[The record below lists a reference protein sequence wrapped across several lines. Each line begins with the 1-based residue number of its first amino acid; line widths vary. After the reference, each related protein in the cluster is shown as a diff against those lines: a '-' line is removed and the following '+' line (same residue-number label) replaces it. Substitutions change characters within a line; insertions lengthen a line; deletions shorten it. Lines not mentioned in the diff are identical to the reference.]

1 MTEAKQSSGDDAP
14 TEVGTPTGP
23 LTCSSSSSG
32 DHHKSQTVRRLVI
45 IAVLLVIGVVAFE
58 WANGVYPAGP
68 PTTYSAYQVYIHEGG
83 SPGGRPKE
91 TFTFERQPDGTI
103 KINWTITSSFT
114 STGSSQTLQVTN
126 QLDLFGRNIT
136 LIQCPEYQG
145 CSVINSQADHET
157 VITFSSSSPS
167 PETETA
173 VVRDPSLGF
182 SYNNET
188 ALAEMPY
195 VSVTSLP
202 AGPEPGSTGSGSA
215 PVYAN
220 DIPVSVNFGYD
231 IPGASNYDWS
241 LPPRADSSSEVTWGE
256 TVNPN
261 IGQSAQQLSGEAQPV
276 ELTGTNQVAQATDNK
291 DILLSGVL
299 FGIAGAAALG
309 AVVEFLHLI
318 FKVE

>member
-1 MTEAKQSSGDDAP
+1 LTEAKQSSGDDAS

-202 AGPEPGSTGSGSA
+202 VGPEPGSTGSGSA

>member
-1 MTEAKQSSGDDAP
+1 VTEAKQSSGDDAS

>member
-1 MTEAKQSSGDDAP
+1 
-14 TEVGTPTGP
+14 
-23 LTCSSSSSG
+23 
-32 DHHKSQTVRRLVI
+32 
-45 IAVLLVIGVVAFE
+45 
-58 WANGVYPAGP
+58 
-68 PTTYSAYQVYIHEGG
+68 
-83 SPGGRPKE
+83 
-91 TFTFERQPDGTI
+91 
-103 KINWTITSSFT
+103 
-114 STGSSQTLQVTN
+114 
-126 QLDLFGRNIT
+126 
-136 LIQCPEYQG
+136 
-145 CSVINSQADHET
+145 
-157 VITFSSSSPS
+157 
-167 PETETA
+167 
-173 VVRDPSLGF
+173 LGF

>member
-1 MTEAKQSSGDDAP
+1 VTEAKQSSGDDAS

-45 IAVLLVIGVVAFE
+45 IAVLLVIGIVAFE
-58 WANGVYPAGP
+58 WANGVYPAGS

-202 AGPEPGSTGSGSA
+202 VGPEPGSTGSGSA

>member
-1 MTEAKQSSGDDAP
+1 MTEAKQSSGDDAS

-114 STGSSQTLQVTN
+114 SIGSSQTLQVTN